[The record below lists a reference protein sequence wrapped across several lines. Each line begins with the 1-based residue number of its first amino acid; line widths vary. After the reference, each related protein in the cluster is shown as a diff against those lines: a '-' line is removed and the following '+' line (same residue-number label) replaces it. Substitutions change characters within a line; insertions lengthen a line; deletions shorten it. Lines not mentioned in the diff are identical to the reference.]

1 VKRREDWSPGGV
13 ETRFAGAWA
22 EFLPVVRDWI
32 DVVERRET
40 DGVAD
45 TYLEVLDGRADP
57 SVAFVLS
64 MDEAG

>member
-1 VKRREDWSPGGV
+1 MKRREDWGPGGV